1 MHYQTPTF
9 KHFKMLEVCANQY
22 RKTTTG
28 NEKQSCLSTISI
40 GIQVVV
46 KIVKIFIHNSNS
58 GNNKTE
64 RCLNR
69 ITIIHSTFLSAFFIK
84 VLKGKTKQ

>member
-1 MHYQTPTF
+1 MKSECFQAFPSSKRWESEVCYQTPTF
-9 KHFKMLEVCANQY
+9 KHFKMLEVCAKQY

-64 RCLNR
+64 RCLN
-69 ITIIHSTFLSAFFIK
+69 
-84 VLKGKTKQ
+84 